1 MADAGGMQ
9 GQELQHDA
17 LMPSSAQLLIAAVM
31 AVAGTAGAS
40 SMAATTGLTCLRS
53 DEADRARV
61 IAEMVLAHDQSIE
74 SLVWKQELSESMACV
89 LGTVVV
95 SSADGTSPQLDE
107 RREIHHWAEVAVDRR
122 GRYLAMTRHRMC
134 QPEIDAVASD
144 SEPSL
149 VSKADGV
156 LRWTPIE
163 YVTTHFDGAL
173 LTIVTDV
180 GGRPTAMRGAPPSQS
195 GIAGRLTPLTALGR
209 HLDLSGRRLGEVLL
223 SAAELRVE
231 RIVED
236 DRGTIAALTGVAD
249 FGGPW
254 ADFRV
259 EVDLGRGGCPRR
271 VEVRNPHL
279 DTLLWLIVVDE
290 VIERDG
296 VWIPARARYG
306 YFSPYEPYMA
316 GGATT
321 RRVVEHVASSL
332 GIDVSA
338 IPRNFSDPVERAAW
352 RRAHVHVHGP
362 SGPPCRVVGY
372 TWLEVT
378 EIRAVNQCPEVEH
391 RVEGWCPP
399 EDALIME
406 AWQMAAPADDPMRG
420 EALSPHHSVEQR

>member
-1 MADAGGMQ
+1 MADADGMQ
-9 GQELQHDA
+9 GQELHHDA
-17 LMPSSAQLLIAAVM
+17 LTQSSARLAIAAVM
-31 AVAGTAGAS
+31 AVAGAAGAS
-40 SMAATTGLTCLRS
+40 SMAATAPLTYLRS
-53 DEADRARV
+53 DKADRARV
-61 IAEMVLAHDQSIE
+61 IAEMVLAHDRSIE
-74 SLVWKQELSESMACV
+74 SLEWKQELSESMACV

-95 SSADGTSPQLDE
+95 SSAEGTSPQLDE
-107 RREIHHWAEVAVDRR
+107 WREPHHWAEVAVDRR

-134 QPEIDAVASD
+134 QPEIDAVASG

-149 VSKADGV
+149 VSESDAV

-163 YVTTHFDGAL
+163 HVATHFDGAV

-236 DRGTIAALTGVAD
+236 DRGTIAAVTGVAD

-271 VEVRNPHL
+271 IEVRNPHL
-279 DTLLWLIVVDE
+279 DTLLWLILVDE
-290 VIERDG
+290 VIEREG

-306 YFSPYEPYMA
+306 YFSPHEPYMA

-321 RRVVEHVASSL
+321 RRVEEHVASSL
-332 GIDVSA
+332 GIDVAA
-338 IPRNFSDPVERAAW
+338 IRRNFADPAERAAW
-352 RRAHVHVHGP
+352 RRAHDEVHGP
-362 SGPPCRVVGY
+362 SGPPCRVMGY
-372 TWLEVT
+372 AWLEVT
-378 EIRAVNQCPEVEH
+378 EILAVNQCTDIERRIEAW
-391 RVEGWCPP
+391 RPP
-399 EDALIME
+399 DGALIQDIWE
-406 AWQMAAPADDPMRG
+406 QASSLDGRAPEEDVR
-420 EALSPHHSVEQR
+420 SVPVHR